1 VKILLFPGFVSAC
14 EYPLGQDVITPRS
27 LTLGNRG
34 VNADGGRVR
43 RFVTCSNLK
52 PAVLAS
58 RQARCAGRER
68 ARSHEA
74 IRCVV
79 PGRLARWLQGRRQRR
94 EHILAPPGRSCQ
106 TRRDQF
112 RRQSQAL
119 GISASTSWSVG
130 TIHGT
135 SNIASIPTDANKP
148 GRHRQYRKCSRHG
161 NRCTTKGRL
170 YLVTSRIAGS
180 ESEGRMGRRH
190 CHHGLRCRF
199 RVPPVRKPEDRGQD
213 SSLIIMARCHRAS
226 AAACQR
232 ALTLLRRLRHRPP
245 KDGRPG
251 VGKRSFGLFPP
262 RKNGL

>member
-1 VKILLFPGFVSAC
+1 MKILLFPGFVSAC
-14 EYPLGQDVITPRS
+14 EYPLGQDVITPGS
-27 LTLGNRG
+27 LTLGSRG

-43 RFVTCSNLK
+43 PFVTCSNLK

-58 RQARCAGRER
+58 RQARCAGRGAEPR
-68 ARSHEA
+68 GHPPR
-74 IRCVV
+74 RTG
-79 PGRLARWLQGRRQRR
+79 PPRPLAAGRRQRG
-94 EHILAPPGRSCQ
+94 EHSLAPPGRSCE

-148 GRHRQYRKCSRHG
+148 GRHRQYRRCSRHE

-180 ESEGRMGRRH
+180 ESEGRMGRCH

-199 RVPPVRKPEDRGQD
+199 RAPPVRKPKDRGQD
-213 SSLIIMARCHRAS
+213 SSLIIMARCHRAG
-226 AAACQR
+226 AALCQR
-232 ALTLLRRLRHRPP
+232 A
-245 KDGRPG
+245 
-251 VGKRSFGLFPP
+251 
-262 RKNGL
+262 